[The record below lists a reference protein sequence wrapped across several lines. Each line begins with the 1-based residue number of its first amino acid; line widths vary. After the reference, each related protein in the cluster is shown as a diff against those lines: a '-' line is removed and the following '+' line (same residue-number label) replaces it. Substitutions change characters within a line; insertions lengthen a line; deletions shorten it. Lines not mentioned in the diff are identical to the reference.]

1 MSESVLQALMQL
13 FAIVASAALGDGERR
28 GRVQRN
34 TVEQFLNQQIAL
46 NQVERYLEI
55 YDAFYQQHLARQ
67 QAKRTSYKHTSS
79 SSVRVLRICAQI
91 NEELQLNQKFI
102 VLARLIEF
110 ARQSGHQINSLERD
124 FIDTVSDSFY
134 ITRQELGELMD
145 FAAPEE
151 LPQAPPE
158 GQPSLL
164 RIVDSTAR
172 TQGAAVGKVLY
183 HEHLDGEMWVYHASR
198 AGIYMLRYFGRL
210 QLLVGGRAALPRNLY
225 VLSHGSSIRVGNSA
239 PIFYTT
245 LEGEFAPERFG
256 QQVCLEVKDIAYR
269 FADGTMGI
277 HPMGFSHTCG
287 QLVGIMGSSGA
298 GKSTLLSVLNGSARP
313 QQGEVRINGVE
324 IYQEPEQ
331 AEGVIGYVS
340 QDDLLVEELSVFQ
353 NLYYSAR
360 LSFGGMPHEELVTR
374 VQEILISLGLW
385 EIRHMPVGNPLD
397 KRISGGQ
404 RKRLNIALEL
414 IREPSI
420 LFLDEPT
427 SGLSSRDSENL
438 VAILKDLAIKGK
450 LIYIVIHQPPSAIFK
465 MLDRLLV
472 LDTGGYLIYEGN
484 PIEALEYFQEQG
496 DYVGLHDCECAL
508 CGNVTPEQLF
518 DIIENPVVDEYGN
531 VTRQRRRQPEE
542 WAAYFAATSRYSGYS
557 KQPPPPIEGLR
568 HSTRRP
574 GWVGQLRV
582 FTVRDALGKIA
593 NRQFLIINL
602 LEAPLMALLLA
613 FLVRYFDASSGGYTL
628 QDNVNL
634 PVYLLMAVV
643 VAFFVGL
650 SGTAEDIIRDRKI
663 RKRESF
669 LNLSWGAY
677 LSAKMVNM
685 TTVSIYQ
692 SFAFTLIGN
701 TIMGIEPA
709 MLPYYWLILLAV
721 WMSAGTLGL
730 LISDSFKTVVAIYIL
745 IPFLVIPQLILSGII
760 VKFDKLNP
768 ELSNPAN
775 IPWYGEAIVARWAYE
790 ALAVHQFRQN
800 AYQAPLY
807 GYEQVMAL
815 ADYKRNYWLR
825 ALTSRCNTLLVPND
839 SAQAMANWEL
849 IRHELQADENP
860 ETGSGIKLEKEIDWH
875 APTPENVKRVQ
886 HHLQL
891 LSGFYARLYTNGSRL
906 RDSTIRILQEYE
918 AAHGSSLAQLKASC
932 YNTALAR
939 LVRANDETDRIVLYH
954 NRLVWHCDPIF
965 QLPTS
970 PWLKAHFYA
979 PYKRLGARYLSTY
992 WVNLGVLIAS
1002 IGILYTLLY
1011 LRVPKRIFRKKS
1023 VESI

>member
-1 MSESVLQALMQL
+1 M
-13 FAIVASAALGDGERR
+13 
-28 GRVQRN
+28 
-34 TVEQFLNQQIAL
+34 
-46 NQVERYLEI
+46 
-55 YDAFYQQHLARQ
+55 
-67 QAKRTSYKHTSS
+67 
-79 SSVRVLRICAQI
+79 
-91 NEELQLNQKFI
+91 
-102 VLARLIEF
+102 
-110 ARQSGHQINSLERD
+110 
-124 FIDTVSDSFY
+124 
-134 ITRQELGELMD
+134 
-145 FAAPEE
+145 
-151 LPQAPPE
+151 
-158 GQPSLL
+158 
-164 RIVDSTAR
+164 
-172 TQGAAVGKVLY
+172 
-183 HEHLDGEMWVYHASR
+183 
-198 AGIYMLRYFGRL
+198 
-210 QLLVGGRAALPRNLY
+210 
-225 VLSHGSSIRVGNSA
+225 
-239 PIFYTT
+239 
-245 LEGEFAPERFG
+245 
-256 QQVCLEVKDIAYR
+256 
-269 FADGTMGI
+269 
-277 HPMGFSHTCG
+277 G
-287 QLVGIMGSSGA
+287 QL
-298 GKSTLLSVLNGSARP
+298 K
-313 QQGEVRINGVE
+313 
-324 IYQEPEQ
+324 
-331 AEGVIGYVS
+331 
-340 QDDLLVEELSVFQ
+340 
-353 NLYYSAR
+353 
-360 LSFGGMPHEELVTR
+360 
-374 VQEILISLGLW
+374 
-385 EIRHMPVGNPLD
+385 
-397 KRISGGQ
+397 
-404 RKRLNIALEL
+404 
-414 IREPSI
+414 
-420 LFLDEPT
+420 
-427 SGLSSRDSENL
+427 
-438 VAILKDLAIKGK
+438 
-450 LIYIVIHQPPSAIFK
+450 
-465 MLDRLLV
+465 
-472 LDTGGYLIYEGN
+472 
-484 PIEALEYFQEQG
+484 
-496 DYVGLHDCECAL
+496 
-508 CGNVTPEQLF
+508 
-518 DIIENPVVDEYGN
+518 
-531 VTRQRRRQPEE
+531 
-542 WAAYFAATSRYSGYS
+542 
-557 KQPPPPIEGLR
+557 
-568 HSTRRP
+568 
-574 GWVGQLRV
+574 V

-593 NRQFLIINL
+593 NRQYLIINL

-685 TTVSIYQ
+685 TIVSIYQ
-692 SFAFTLIGN
+692 SLAFTLIGN
-701 TIMGIEPA
+701 ALMGIGPA

-825 ALTSRCNTLLVPND
+825 ALTSRCNTLLAPND
-839 SAQAMANWEL
+839 SVQAMANWEL

-954 NRLVWHCDPIF
+954 NSLVWHCDPIF